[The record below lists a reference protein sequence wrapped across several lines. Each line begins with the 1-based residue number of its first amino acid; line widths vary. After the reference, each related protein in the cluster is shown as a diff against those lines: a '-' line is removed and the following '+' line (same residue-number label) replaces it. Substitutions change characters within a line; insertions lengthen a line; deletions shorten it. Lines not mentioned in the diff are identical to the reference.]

1 MDKKIFSFLFST
13 RLMAILFLVF
23 AGAMAAGT
31 FIEDAYNT
39 DTARII
45 IYNAWWF
52 ELIMAFFVINF
63 MGNIKRYQLYKR
75 EKWATLLLHLSFLF
89 IILGAFITRY
99 ISYEGVMPIREG
111 ATENQFYSDRTFLTY
126 FVDGMHEGE
135 FKRRVFE
142 KPLLL
147 SGALDNH
154 FEDNEKFDK
163 IPFKVELVDFIMGAK
178 EVVKPATN
186 GKLFLKMVE
195 AGEGGRHEHYLVE
208 GQVASIHNILFAL
221 NQYTKGAVNI
231 TITDKETTIETPFDG
246 NFMRMADQLKG
257 QVVKDQ
263 KAALMYRS
271 LYNVGGAQF
280 VFPEAAIKG
289 TKTYES
295 NGNYKDKESND
306 ALVLKISNEGKENTI
321 TLLGQKGSPG
331 EPVAFK
337 LGGLEYTFQFGSKIY
352 ELPFKIR
359 LNKFIATKYP
369 GTEKSYSAFESQV
382 TILDK
387 KPFDARIYMNHVLD
401 HEGYRFFQSGFD
413 PDEKGTKLSVN
424 HDFWGT
430 WMTYIGYTLLY
441 LGMIAVL
448 FIGDTRFNSLK
459 KKLVAVRE
467 KKAAL
472 LVLVALFTL
481 TGMQAQK
488 HQHRNVPTEQQI
500 DSILKRYQVSEE
512 QAAKF
517 GRLIIQ
523 DEGGRMKPINTFSS
537 ELLRKVSKKDSYKDM
552 NCDQVFLSMT
562 QFPQVWYEIP
572 IIFIQKNNDSIH
584 KLIGIEKKA
593 KYAKL
598 IDFFDERG
606 NYKLSNQLDK
616 AYKSAVPNQFEKDF
630 IDADKKVNLLY
641 SAISGQILKI
651 FPVPNDKGNKWVSYL
666 ELNHPTGTAL
676 DTVKNVLPFYL
687 NALDKASTSK
697 DYKLANSLVIGI
709 EKYQKKYGSAV
720 RPSDKKIDT
729 EILYNKYDI
738 FKSLYTWYMLAGLL
752 MFVFSIIKIFSQ
764 KKWVLYTVNAFYF
777 IIGFLFV
784 LQTLGLI
791 TRWYLSGH
799 APWSNAYEAII
810 YVSWSIML
818 FTFVLGFGNPIWFV
832 ILTKGQRIIQKSDLT
847 FASGTFVASML
858 LWVAHLSW
866 LDPQIGNLQAVLNSY
881 WLMIHVAIIVGSYG
895 PFALGA
901 ILGLVAMLLMLFTN
915 KENKKKMD
923 LNIKEITYI
932 NEMALTVGL
941 VMLTIGN
948 FLGGQWANESWGRY
962 WGWDPK
968 ETWALISIMVY
979 AFVIHMRF
987 VPALRGKLI
996 YNFFSVLAFASILM
1010 TFFGVNFHL
1019 SGLHSYATGER
1030 QNVEIYIQILVVF
1043 SVFSALVYF
1052 KTRKLKKQNA

>member
-13 RLMAILFLVF
+13 RLMAVLFLVF
-23 AGAMAAGT
+23 AAAMAAGT

-52 ELIMAFFVINF
+52 EAIIVFFVINF
-63 MGNIKRYQLYKR
+63 MGNIKRYQLYKK
-75 EKWATLLLHLSFLF
+75 EKWATLILHLSFLF
-89 IILGAFITRY
+89 IIVGAFITRY
-99 ISYEGVMPIREG
+99 ISYEGIMPIREG

-142 KPLLL
+142 EPLLL

-154 FEDNEKFDK
+154 FVKNENFDK

-178 EVVKPATN
+178 EVVKPAAN

-231 TITDKETTIETPFDG
+231 TITDKGATIETPFNG

-257 QVVKDQ
+257 QVIKDQ
-263 KAALMYRS
+263 KTELMYRS

-280 VFPEAAIKG
+280 VFPEAAVKG
-289 TKTYES
+289 TKTYKS
-295 NGNYKDKESND
+295 NGNYKDKETND
-306 ALVLKISNEGKENTI
+306 ALVIKVTNEGKENTI

-337 LGGLEYTFQFGSKIY
+337 LGSLEYTFQFGSKIY
-352 ELPFKIR
+352 ELPFKVR

-387 KPFDARIYMNHVLD
+387 KPFDARIYMNHILD

-430 WMTYIGYTLLY
+430 WLTYVGYTLLY
-441 LGMIAVL
+441 LAMIAIL
-448 FIGDTRFNSLK
+448 FFGDTRFNSLK

-472 LVLVALFTL
+472 MVLVAFFML
-481 TGMQAQK
+481 TGTFAQK
-488 HQHRNVPTEQQI
+488 QHQHRNIPTEQQI
-500 DSILKRYQVSEE
+500 DSILKRYQVTEE

-537 ELLRKVSKKDSYKDM
+537 ELLRKVSKRDSYKDM
-552 NCDQVFLSMT
+552 NSDQVFLSMT

-572 IIFIQKNNDSIH
+572 IIFMQKNNDSIH
-584 KLIGIEKKA
+584 KLLGIEKKA

-606 NYKLSNQLDK
+606 NYKLSTQLDK
-616 AYKSAVPNQFEKDF
+616 AYKAAVPNQFEKDF

-687 NALDKASTSK
+687 NALDKASVSK

-709 EKYQKKYGSAV
+709 EKYQKKYGAKV
-720 RPSDKKIDT
+720 RPSDEKIDT

-738 FKSLYTWYMLAGLL
+738 FKNLYGWYMLIGIL
-752 MFVFSIIKIFSQ
+752 MFILVVITILNTN
-764 KKWVLYTVNAFYF
+764 KWVKLGVKTFHY
-777 IIGFLFV
+777 ILIFLFA
-784 LQTLGLI
+784 LHTLGLI
-791 TRWYLSGH
+791 TRWFISGH

-810 YVSWSIML
+810 YVGWSIMA
-818 FTFVLGFGNPIWFV
+818 FGLYFGRKSE
-832 ILTKGQRIIQKSDLT
+832 LTV
-847 FASGTFVASML
+847 ASTAFVASML
-858 LWVAHLSW
+858 LWTAHLSW

-915 KENKKKMD
+915 KNNKKKMD
-923 LNIKEITYI
+923 LSIKEITYI

-1030 QNVEIYIQILVVF
+1030 QNVEIYIQILIVF
-1043 SVFSALVYF
+1043 LVFSALVYF
-1052 KTRKLKKQNA
+1052 KTRKLKKQDA